1 MPNYTYIAIKF
12 DGERIAGN
20 YEAKCEDEVLLM
32 IRNKNYFPVEI
43 QEKIEGKSVSSLSL
57 KNKIK
62 TKDLAI
68 FCRQFYSMLKSGIS
82 IVNCLDILR
91 QQTEKKAMKEILED
105 VYENLQKG
113 FTFSESLKN
122 HKESFPELLINM
134 VEAGEVS
141 GTLDV
146 IMDRMASHYEKE
158 NKINNKIKSAMI
170 YPIILSI
177 VAVMVVI
184 FLLAVVMPT
193 FIGMFEGSG
202 IVLPR
207 PTKALLA
214 VSNFLKRYWHIFFLV
229 VFGIIYGIKVYLRS
243 KNGSIVFDKLKLSIP
258 FIKNTNIK
266 IITSRLTRILSTL
279 LNSGIPLLD
288 ALDIVSKI
296 VGNTFVAKGILVS
309 KEEVRKGK
317 SLAEPIKNMGIF
329 PPMVVSMIKIG
340 EESGTLDE
348 ILDKTADF
356 YEEEVEASLQRMI
369 TMLEPIMIVFMAVII
384 GFIVIAMAMPM
395 FDMVNT
401 VNY

>member
-1 MPNYTYIAIKF
+1 MPNYAYIAIKSN
-12 DGERIAGN
+12 GERVTGN
-20 YEAKCEDEVLLM
+20 YDAKSEDEVLSM
-32 IRNKNYFPVEI
+32 IRNKNYYPVEI
-43 QEKIEGKSVSSLSL
+43 KEKIEGKNVSSISL

-62 TKDLAI
+62 TKDLAV

-82 IVNCLDILR
+82 IVNCIDILR
-91 QQTEKKAMKEILED
+91 RQTEKKLMKEVLED
-105 VYENLQKG
+105 IYENLQKG

-122 HKESFPELLINM
+122 HKDVFPRLLINM

-141 GTLDV
+141 GTLDI
-146 IMDRMASHYEKE
+146 IMDRMANHYEKE

-177 VAVMVVI
+177 VAIVVVI
-184 FLLAVVMPT
+184 FLLVVVMPT
-193 FIGMFEGSG
+193 FIGMFESSG
-202 IVLPR
+202 TELPK
-207 PTKALLA
+207 PTRALLA
-214 VSNFLKRYWHIFFLV
+214 ISDFLKGYWHIFILIV
-229 VFGIIYGIKVYLRS
+229 VGAVYGIKAYFKSEKGNIILD
-243 KNGSIVFDKLKLSIP
+243 KNKLNIP
-258 FIKNTNIK
+258 IIKNTNIK
-266 IITSRLTRILSTL
+266 IITLRFTRTLSTL

-288 ALDIVSKI
+288 ALDIVSKV
-296 VGNTFVAKGILVS
+296 VGNNFVAKNILAS

-317 SLAEPIKNMGIF
+317 GLAEPLNNIGIF

-356 YEEEVEASLQRMI
+356 YEEEVESSLQRLT
-369 TMLEPIMIVFMAVII
+369 TMLEPIMIVFMALII

-401 VNY
+401 VSY